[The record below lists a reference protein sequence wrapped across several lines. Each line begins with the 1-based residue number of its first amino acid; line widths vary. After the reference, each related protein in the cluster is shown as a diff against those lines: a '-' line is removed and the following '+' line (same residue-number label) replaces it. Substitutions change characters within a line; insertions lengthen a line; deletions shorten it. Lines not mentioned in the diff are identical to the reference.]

1 MNQRPS
7 HAVPSLEETLLTLDH
22 LLGKMRQ
29 AMQQQEQ
36 AMQFQLGRLEA
47 AVALSAPTHTD
58 GDAQEALRTEE
69 LNFCIRE
76 CSEWLRNH
84 QHAADQHLQAINI
97 LTERVMRLAGGE
109 SARSSLIG

>member
-1 MNQRPS
+1 MNQHP
-7 HAVPSLEETLLTLDH
+7 APPVPSMEETLLTLDH

-47 AVALSAPTHTD
+47 AVALSAPASTE
-58 GDAQEALRTEE
+58 GEAQALRTEE

-84 QHAADQHLQAINI
+84 QHAADQHLQAIHI
-97 LTERVMRLAGGE
+97 LTERVLRLAGGE
-109 SARSSLIG
+109 SARSTLIG